1 MADPPHD
8 AEKLLAVSP
17 DKFVA
22 ERKRLAGELRDEG
35 RDEDARAVDETKKPP
50 SFVLAVNRAARDRP
64 QAAKDAAGAARR
76 IGSAQLSGEQEEY
89 RAALKEM
96 EQASML
102 LTDVALANLSR
113 DRTASAA
120 MRRRVVDLVRGALA
134 SEDTRQRLVRGA
146 LTDEVETAG
155 FEAFAGL
162 PMPASSRR
170 QTGQKSVRDSD
181 QDHRRARDELRQEIA
196 GTRRSLDDAE
206 RRVREAKL
214 ERDKLATQLAALE
227 RKRDAGR

>member
-1 MADPPHD
+1 M
-8 AEKLLAVSP
+8 SP

-22 ERKRLAGELRDEG
+22 ERKRLAGELREG
-35 RDEDARAVDETKKPP
+35 GREEDARAVAETKKPP
-50 SFVLAVNRAARDRP
+50 SVVLAVNRAARDRP
-64 QAAKDAAGAARR
+64 QAAKDAASAARR

-89 RAALKEM
+89 RAALLEM

-146 LTDEVETAG
+146 LTDEIETAG

-170 QTGQKSVRDSD
+170 QTRRKSVRDSD
-181 QDHRRARDELRQEIA
+181 EDRRARDELRKEIT

-206 RRVREAKL
+206 RRVREATL

>member
-1 MADPPHD
+1 MADLPYD
-8 AEKLLAVSP
+8 AAKLLAVSP

-35 RDEDARAVDETKKPP
+35 RDEDARAVAETKKPP
-50 SFVLAVNRAARDRP
+50 SVVLAVNRAARDRP

-76 IGSAQLSGEQEEY
+76 IGSAQLSGKQEEY

-170 QTGQKSVRDSD
+170 QTRRKSVRDSD
-181 QDHRRARDELRQEIA
+181 EDRRARDELRKEMT
-196 GTRRSLDDAE
+196 GTKRSLDDAE
-206 RRVREAKL
+206 RRVREATL
-214 ERDKLATQLAALE
+214 ERDKLATHLASLE
-227 RKRDAGR
+227 RKRDAER

>member
-1 MADPPHD
+1 M
-8 AEKLLAVSP
+8 SP

-22 ERKRLAGELRDEG
+22 ERKRLAGELREG
-35 RDEDARAVDETKKPP
+35 GREEDARAVAETKKPP
-50 SFVLAVNRAARDRP
+50 SVVLAVNRAARDRP

-113 DRTASAA
+113 ERTASAA

-162 PMPASSRR
+162 SMPASSRR
-170 QTGQKSVRDSD
+170 QTRQKSVRDSD
-181 QDHRRARDELRQEIA
+181 EDRRARDELRKEIA

-206 RRVREAKL
+206 RRLREATL
-214 ERDKLATQLAALE
+214 ERDKLATQLASLE

>member
-1 MADPPHD
+1 MADLPHD
-8 AEKLLAVSP
+8 AAKLLAVSP

-35 RDEDARAVDETKKPP
+35 RDEDARAVAETKKPP
-50 SFVLAVNRAARDRP
+50 SVVLAVNRAARDRP

-134 SEDTRQRLVRGA
+134 SEDTRQLLVRGA

-170 QTGQKSVRDSD
+170 QTRRKSVRDSD
-181 QDHRRARDELRQEIA
+181 EDRRARDELRNEIT
-196 GTRRSLDDAE
+196 GTKRSLDDAE
-206 RRVREAKL
+206 RRVREATL
-214 ERDKLATQLAALE
+214 ERDKLATHLASLE
-227 RKRDAGR
+227 RKRDAER

>member
-1 MADPPHD
+1 M
-8 AEKLLAVSP
+8 SP

-22 ERKRLAGELRDEG
+22 ERKRLAGELREG
-35 RDEDARAVDETKKPP
+35 GREEDARAVAETKKPP
-50 SFVLAVNRAARDRP
+50 SVVLAVNRAARDRP
-64 QAAKDAAGAARR
+64 QAAKDAASAARR

-113 DRTASAA
+113 ERTASAA

-162 PMPASSRR
+162 SMPASSRR
-170 QTGQKSVRDSD
+170 QTRQKSVRDSD
-181 QDHRRARDELRQEIA
+181 EDRRARDELRKEIA

-206 RRVREAKL
+206 RRLREATL
-214 ERDKLATQLAALE
+214 ERDKLATQLASLE

>member
-1 MADPPHD
+1 MADLPYD
-8 AEKLLAVSP
+8 AAKLLAVSP

-35 RDEDARAVDETKKPP
+35 RDEDARAVAETKKPP
-50 SFVLAVNRAARDRP
+50 SVVLAVNRAARDRP

-170 QTGQKSVRDSD
+170 QTRRKSVRDSD
-181 QDHRRARDELRQEIA
+181 EDRRARDELRKEMT
-196 GTRRSLDDAE
+196 GTKRSLDDAE
-206 RRVREAKL
+206 RRVREATL
-214 ERDKLATQLAALE
+214 ERDKLATHLASLE
-227 RKRDAGR
+227 RKRDAER

>member
-1 MADPPHD
+1 MADLPHD
-8 AEKLLAVSP
+8 AERLLAVSP

-35 RDEDARAVDETKKPP
+35 RDEDARAVADTKKPP
-50 SFVLAVNRAARDRP
+50 SVVLAVNRAARDRP

-76 IGSAQLSGEQEEY
+76 IGSAQLSGKQEEY

-96 EQASML
+96 EQASAL

-113 DRTASAA
+113 DRTASTA

-134 SEDTRQRLVRGA
+134 SEDTRQRLVRGV

-162 PMPASSRR
+162 PLPASSRR
-170 QTGQKSVRDSD
+170 QTRRKSVRVSD
-181 QDHRRARDELRQEIA
+181 DDRRARDELRKEIA

-206 RRVREAKL
+206 RRVREATL
-214 ERDKLATQLAALE
+214 ERDKLATRLASLE

>member
-1 MADPPHD
+1 
-8 AEKLLAVSP
+8 
-17 DKFVA
+17 
-22 ERKRLAGELRDEG
+22 
-35 RDEDARAVDETKKPP
+35 
-50 SFVLAVNRAARDRP
+50 
-64 QAAKDAAGAARR
+64 
-76 IGSAQLSGEQEEY
+76 
-89 RAALKEM
+89 
-96 EQASML
+96 ML

-113 DRTASAA
+113 ERTASAA

-170 QTGQKSVRDSD
+170 QTRRKSVRDSD
-181 QDHRRARDELRQEIA
+181 EDRRARDELRKEIT

-206 RRVREAKL
+206 RRVREATL

>member
-22 ERKRLAGELRDEG
+22 ERKRLAGELRAEG
-35 RDEDARAVDETKKPP
+35 RDEDARAVAETKKPP
-50 SFVLAVNRAARDRP
+50 SVVLAVNRAARDRP

-170 QTGQKSVRDSD
+170 QTRRKSVRDSD
-181 QDHRRARDELRQEIA
+181 EDRRARDELRKEMT
-196 GTRRSLDDAE
+196 GTKRSLDDAE
-206 RRVREAKL
+206 RRVREATL
-214 ERDKLATQLAALE
+214 ERDKLATHLASLE
-227 RKRDAGR
+227 RKRDAER

>member
-1 MADPPHD
+1 MADLPHD

-35 RDEDARAVDETKKPP
+35 RDEDARAVAETKKPP
-50 SFVLAVNRAARDRP
+50 SVVLAVNRAARDRP

-76 IGSAQLSGEQEEY
+76 IGSAQLSGKQEEY

-170 QTGQKSVRDSD
+170 QTRRKSVRDSD
-181 QDHRRARDELRQEIA
+181 EDRRARDELRKEIA

-206 RRVREAKL
+206 RRVREATL
-214 ERDKLATQLAALE
+214 ERDKLATQLASLE